1 MKVVVLGAI
10 GASAILLLIHPVLA
24 IAGGVDFDR
33 SSSSQSSVSVT
44 TENNGAQTQSSTVS
58 LDRADLRQPHILRV
72 LGEMNNSP
80 VKMKRVE
87 VRINGKVVK
96 TIANGSLELDLAPMM
111 MRAGRYEVDVLAI
124 SPQSANTISLNLIGA
139 NTQIKQQS
147 SGVGNINRKL
157 IINVR

>member
-96 TIANGSLELDLAPMM
+96 TIANGSLELNLAPMM

>member
-1 MKVVVLGAI
+1 MKVLGSI
-10 GASAILLLIHPVLA
+10 VASAILLLGYPVLT
-24 IAGGVDFDR
+24 IAADVNFDKST
-33 SSSSQSSVSVT
+33 SSHSSVSTT
-44 TENNGAQTQSSTVS
+44 TESGGTQTQSSTVS
-58 LDRADLRQPHILRV
+58 LDRSDLRQPHILRV

-96 TIANGSLELDLAPMM
+96 TIANGSLEFDLAPMM
-111 MRAGRYEVDVLAI
+111 MRAGRYEVDVFAI

-139 NTQIKQQS
+139 HTQIKQQS

>member
-44 TENNGAQTQSSTVS
+44 TENNGVQTQSTAVS

>member
-1 MKVVVLGAI
+1 MKVLVLGAI
-10 GASAILLLIHPVLA
+10 GASAILLLVHPVLA

-44 TENNGAQTQSSTVS
+44 TGNNGAQTQSTAIS

-111 MRAGRYEVDVLAI
+111 MRAGRYQVDVLAI

-147 SGVGNINRKL
+147 SGTGNINRKL

>member
-10 GASAILLLIHPVLA
+10 GASAILLLIHRVLA

-96 TIANGSLELDLAPMM
+96 TIANGSLELNLAPMM

>member
-1 MKVVVLGAI
+1 
-10 GASAILLLIHPVLA
+10 
-24 IAGGVDFDR
+24 
-33 SSSSQSSVSVT
+33 
-44 TENNGAQTQSSTVS
+44 
-58 LDRADLRQPHILRV
+58 
-72 LGEMNNSP
+72 MNNSP

-111 MRAGRYEVDVLAI
+111 MRAGRYQVDVLAM
-124 SPQSANTISLNLIGA
+124 SSQSANTISLSLIGA

>member
-1 MKVVVLGAI
+1 MKVLVLGAI

-80 VKMKRVE
+80 VRMKRVE

-139 NTQIKQQS
+139 HTQIKQQS

>member
-1 MKVVVLGAI
+1 MKVLVLGAI

-96 TIANGSLELDLAPMM
+96 TIANGSLALDLAPMM
-111 MRAGRYEVDVLAI
+111 MRTGRYEVDVLAI

-147 SGVGNINRKL
+147 SGTGNINRKL